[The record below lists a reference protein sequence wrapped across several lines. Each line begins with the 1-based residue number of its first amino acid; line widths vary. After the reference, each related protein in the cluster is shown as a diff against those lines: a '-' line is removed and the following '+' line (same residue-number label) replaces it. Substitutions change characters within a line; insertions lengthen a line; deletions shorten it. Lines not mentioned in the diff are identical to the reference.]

1 MALDIWINSS
11 LAKLNSMLTP
21 KSVLPNRSL
30 NELLQLAWANR
41 DPWPKPPLVAAWFG
55 WYTSPWVAPQQAAI
69 VNAVPQQAVL
79 APTIQQ
85 PQYIANAFTPQWLTW
100 QFLNTSNATADL
112 FNDYERAI
120 NPYLQ
125 DYNKNSFALWNDI
138 LGQLNQQKTNYLNQ
152 FWPQWTIQ
160 QQLDSYYN
168 WLWQYN
174 ASQQAAQQA
183 LQSNE
188 ALRATWSSAAANLA
202 WQKVSDDFAN
212 KVNEAAK
219 QRLDEQSKIYQQ
231 LNNYLNQFTTQYA
244 NTKDKYVLWTYK
256 NLFDLKNQLAWQILQ
271 QQNALLSAQLTKNT
285 TPTATAWTPTAA
297 KTATVG
303 GKTVNLNNVTSAI
316 KAWAKPL
323 SAAAAELSRQW
334 GITKKVNI
342 SSDKSKSVTPSS
354 WVIWILKNLWYI
366 K

>member
-1 MALDIWINSS
+1 MALDTWINSS

-21 KSVLPNRSL
+21 TSVLPNRSL
-30 NELLQLAWANR
+30 NELLQLAWAN
-41 DPWPKPPLVAAWFG
+41 KV
-55 WYTSPWVAPQQAAI
+55 VPQQAAI
-69 VNAVPQQAVL
+69 VNSTPQQVVQ
-79 APTIQQ
+79 APTVQQ

-112 FNDYERAI
+112 FADYERAI

-138 LGQLNQQKTNYLNQ
+138 ISQLNAQKTNYLNQ

-160 QQLDSYYN
+160 KQLDDYYA
-168 WLWQYN
+168 WLWAYN

-219 QRLDEQSKIYQQ
+219 QRLDEQTKIYQQ

-285 TPTATAWTPTAA
+285 TPTATAWTATAA
-297 KTATVG
+297 KTTNPVKQ
-303 GKTVNLNNVTSAI
+303 KTEADKLVETLRNNKQDKWVDALTLLQNMRKSWYSSPVYTTNKNAP
-316 KAWAKPL
+316 WASKTP
-323 SAAAAELSRQW
+323 
-334 GITKKVNI
+334 VNI
-342 SSDKSKSVTPSS
+342 KSWGKIVT
-354 WVIWILKNLWYI
+354 WY
-366 K
+366 KVW